1 MLKKERVCKDCYIQN
16 VGHRFKNTL
25 LRYCRV
31 QKDFPNLVAVSGGS
45 NSMAMLN
52 LIWMCLSG
60 NKSQKKMFF
69 KVHVLYI
76 DETSI
81 FGVNQEEADRR
92 RRVITDAC
100 D

>member
-45 NSMAMLN
+45 NSMAMLH

-81 FGVNQEEADRR
+81 YGVDQEEAARR